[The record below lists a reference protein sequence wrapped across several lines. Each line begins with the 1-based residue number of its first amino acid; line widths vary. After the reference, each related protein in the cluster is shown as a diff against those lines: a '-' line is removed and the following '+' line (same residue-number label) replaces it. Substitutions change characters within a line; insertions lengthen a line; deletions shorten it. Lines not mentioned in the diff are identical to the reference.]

1 MEDFTIKL
9 TKEQRLV
16 LFEFLCRIIDDE
28 EDEWN
33 EILYQD
39 KSEWKVLLKIQGQLE
54 SVLVEPFM
62 SNYAELVEEARKK
75 VREDF

>member
-54 SVLVEPFM
+54 SALVEPFM